1 MATEPTGE
9 CPVSDRSPT
18 SPAQYQALVRQ
29 TSGAV
34 STSTVALSTGGGWAV
49 PVRTLL
55 EGTGGVPVTGPAY
68 GNLYAS
74 GSLVGASAASLTGV
88 PGAGPTVTVVS
99 TTETPR
105 ITIAPAVSIFPL
117 LLPTVGQDP
126 PTTLTGIEILNL
138 STTATEWDSPSICT
152 HPDGAMTISATHNF
166 TDISVWH
173 RPLAGSWGAR
183 LDLTNYSAPSSGG
196 VVATPLDDAQ
206 CIVALADGGWVVF
219 AVDANKQIVS
229 WRSAPDEYQ
238 ASTQKPRSLAQY
250 VGAALTGYSVI
261 KMRGAYVNGQISLVV
276 SVLNGASNE
285 VRVYASSDLGGTMTL
300 VNTITHA
307 GYADVVAWDGGLVL
321 AYIADNAATASA
333 SIVPYVRR
341 SANAFDGFLGA
352 VPSLGTTTAN
362 LMEWASVGG
371 GGGFTF
377 GELSLVADDTGTLW
391 LFGSDHDAAGGALM
405 EGYVQQS
412 LDGGITWTTVGTG
425 VGPATGLAWWR
436 SSDAA
441 TKFKDYQFC
450 AQGSRIVG
458 IGQAQGSVNNAADS
472 SLVTFTLGGLSMNPQ
487 PQTGSRDPTP
497 NQASGYR
504 TNWASINLP
513 QNTGATWTA
522 TTAGAPGVTLT
533 SLGMRVLGTTLL
545 DVATWS
551 TAPTLTLAG
560 GVRVEARGVSVVNG
574 YFELRARIGD
584 ATPRSYDV
592 RVRCTPTTV
601 TVTDMNGGG
610 PGVPTTSY
618 TETATVRAV
627 RIWLYEHNPA
637 GPTARVLVSY
647 LSNAPQKIGAGVDEW
662 YTGQTA
668 FTVVQP
674 GIVTTDQV
682 SFAFGNGTLSL
693 ADGYVE
699 TVSFGTSGNPG
710 LSSRLLGQAL
720 LPTTSFVGELGLKLA
735 GIGLFPSGS
744 TWQLDT
750 AFPYPAANTNPL
762 VRSSPQS
769 GGRFDQAVGVDMDIA
784 GTHDGGIMAVCLRN
798 CNFDTATFNY
808 TDPVAGAVSRTIDLK
823 IGTGLKYTRTGTV
836 IQCDP
841 TGGNDVTD
849 YLPANTLAG
858 ATWRFGGGGA
868 IRTIGRNTGGRWS
881 TTATMGTGLR
891 PVLVLEGV
899 DGTEAA
905 SGGAGSILSPDVT
918 VLFRNVAAGATD
930 FNLVVAPTSTAS
942 GYIEIGKAFVG
953 TCMVFA
959 RRTSRGDQ
967 HSITTNLQTT
977 EAKDGTRRV
986 TKEGSARRAE
996 SMDWVDGIDTSDLH
1010 RPSPDYVS
1018 SYTAGT
1024 VIGNWS
1030 ATPFDMFGLL
1040 ASDGENCMVYLPK
1053 VPVTAGAG
1061 IATTITARDLQLYG
1075 RVRTDTLQ
1083 MDVVVGN
1090 AWTGSAGEL
1099 VRMGTLLIEEEL

>member
-1 MATEPTGE
+1 M
-9 CPVSDRSPT
+9 SDRTPT
-18 SPAQYQALVRQ
+18 NPAQYQALVRQ

-49 PVRTLL
+49 PVRLL
-55 EGTGGVPVTGPAY
+55 PTGTGAIPVEGPAY

-74 GSLVGASAASLTGV
+74 GTLVGASTASLTGV
-88 PGAGPTVTVVS
+88 PGAGPTATVVS
-99 TTETPR
+99 TTNLPR
-105 ITIAPAVSIFPL
+105 ITVTPAVSIPTL

-126 PTTLTGIEILNL
+126 PTSLSGIEILDL
-138 STTATEWDSPSICT
+138 STVGTEWDSPSICT
-152 HPDGAMTISATHNF
+152 HPSGAMTISATHNF
-166 TDISVWH
+166 TDISVFH
-173 RPLAGSWGAR
+173 RPLAGAWGAR
-183 LDLTNYSAPSSGG
+183 LDLSNYSAPNGG
-196 VVATPLDDAQ
+196 GAVSTPYDDVS
-206 CIVALADGGWVVF
+206 CIVALPDGGWVVF
-219 AVDANKQIVS
+219 AVDGNKEIVS
-229 WRSAPDEYQ
+229 WRSAPDEDTT
-238 ASTQKPRSLAQY
+238 STVGPRSLAQY
-250 VGAALTGYSVI
+250 VGANLTGYSLI
-261 KMRGAYVNGQISLVV
+261 KMRGAYVNGQISVVV

-285 VRVYASSDLGGTMTL
+285 VRVYASSDLGGSL
-300 VNTITHA
+300 ESVNTITHA

-321 AYIADNAATASA
+321 AYIVDDAATTGA

-352 VPSLGTTTAN
+352 VPALGTTTAN
-362 LMEWASVGG
+362 VMEWASVGG
-371 GGGFTF
+371 GGAFTF

-412 LDGGITWTTVGTG
+412 LDGGITWTTVGAG

-436 SSDAA
+436 SVDAG
-441 TKFKDYQFC
+441 TKMKDYQFC

-458 IGQAQGSVNNAADS
+458 VAQAAASTGNAADS
-472 SLVTFTLGGLSMNPQ
+472 SLVTFTLGGLTMNPL
-487 PQTGSRDPTP
+487 PQTGTKDPTP
-497 NQASGYR
+497 NQASGWT
-504 TNWASINLP
+504 TNWAAINLP

-522 TTAGAPGVTLT
+522 TTVGAPGVSMTG
-533 SLGMRVLGTTLL
+533 LGMRVLGTTLA
-545 DVATWS
+545 DVATWAA
-551 TAPTLTLAG
+551 APALTLAS
-560 GVRVEARGVSVVNG
+560 GVRVEARGIRVDVG

-610 PGVPTTSY
+610 PGVATTIY
-618 TETATVRAV
+618 AETATVRAV
-627 RIWLYEHNPA
+627 RIWLWEQFPA
-637 GPTARVLVSY
+637 GPTARVMVDY
-647 LSNAPQKIGAGVDEW
+647 LSSAPQKIGKGIDEW
-662 YTGQTA
+662 YTAQTA
-668 FTVVQP
+668 TSVVQP
-674 GIVTTDQV
+674 GTVTTDRI
-682 SFAFGNGTLSL
+682 SFAFGTTGLVLS
-693 ADGYVE
+693 DGYVQ
-699 TVSFGTSGNPG
+699 TVSFGVNGNPG

-735 GIGLFPSGS
+735 GIGLFPSGA
-744 TWQLDT
+744 TWYLNT
-750 AFPYPAANTNPL
+750 EFPYPAQNTNPL

-769 GGRFDQAVGVDMDIA
+769 GGRFDQAVGVSMAMA

-798 CNFDTATFNY
+798 CNFETATFSY
-808 TDPVAGAVSRTIDLK
+808 YDPVVAGTVTRTIDLK
-823 IGTGLKYTRTGTV
+823 IGTGLQYTRTGTI

-841 TGGNDVTD
+841 SAGNNVTD
-849 YLPANTLAG
+849 YLPENTLAG

-868 IRTIGRNTGGRWS
+868 IRKIARNTGGRWS

-891 PVLVLEGV
+891 PVLTLEGV

-918 VLFRNVAAGATD
+918 VLFRNVAAGANQFVLT
-930 FNLVVAPTSTAS
+930 VAPTSTAE
-942 GYIEIGKAFVG
+942 GYIDIGKAFVG

-967 HSITTNLQTT
+967 HSISTNLQTSQ
-977 EAKDGTRRV
+977 AKDGTRRV
-986 TKEGSARRAE
+986 VKEGFARRAE
-996 SMDWVDGIDTSDLH
+996 SMDWVDGIDTTILH
-1010 RPSPDYVS
+1010 TLSPDYVTS
-1018 SYTAGT
+1018 FVGGT
-1024 VIGNWS
+1024 VIGNYA

-1053 VPVTAGAG
+1053 VSVTAGA
-1061 IATTITARDLQLYG
+1061 ANVTTITAKEIQLYG
-1075 RVRTDTLQ
+1075 RIRTDTLQ
-1083 MDVVVGN
+1083 MDVVLGN